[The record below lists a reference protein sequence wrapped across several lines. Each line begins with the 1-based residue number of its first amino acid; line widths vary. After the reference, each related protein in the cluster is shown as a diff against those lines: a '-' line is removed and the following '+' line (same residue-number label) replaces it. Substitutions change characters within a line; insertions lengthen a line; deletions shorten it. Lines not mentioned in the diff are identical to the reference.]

1 MQQPYIGITG
11 FTQLHEVAEIL
22 RLMPY
27 ENTHL
32 LMVGVLVNGALL
44 RLGCENTNKRFAKT
58 KNIKDI
64 FIYNPKVLNI
74 IHYCN
79 SSQKNMF
86 SDLERLIE
94 ISGPNLHGFQLNMR
108 WPNISIL
115 KEFKEKYPRMKIVLQ
130 IERNDFDELSSD
142 QMAIK
147 LNHYI
152 NLAEYVILD
161 TSMGAGIQ
169 MDTNL
174 LISYANAIKNISNL
188 NIVFAGGLCA
198 KNISII
204 KPIIE
209 LFPSASIDAEGQLM
223 DTNGALD
230 MQKTCNYL
238 QAALKMFQK

>member
-11 FTQLHEVAEIL
+11 FTKPHEVAKIL
-22 RLMPY
+22 KFMPY
-27 ENTHL
+27 KNTHL

-44 RLGCENTNKRFAKT
+44 RLGCENTNRRFAKT
-58 KNIKDI
+58 KDIKDI
-64 FIYNPKVLNI
+64 FICNPRVLNI
-74 IHYCN
+74 VHYCN

-86 SDLERLIE
+86 SDLEKLIE

-115 KEFKEKYPRMKIVLQ
+115 KEFKEKYPDMKIVLQ
-130 IERNDFDELSSD
+130 IERDDFDELSPD
-142 QMAIK
+142 QMAIE
-147 LNHYI
+147 LSRYI
-152 NLAEYVILD
+152 NLIEAVILD

-174 LISYANAIKNISNL
+174 LISYANAIKDISNL

-223 DTNGALD
+223 NASGALD
-230 MQKTCNYL
+230 MQKTLDYL
-238 QAALKMFQK
+238 QAALKMFQE